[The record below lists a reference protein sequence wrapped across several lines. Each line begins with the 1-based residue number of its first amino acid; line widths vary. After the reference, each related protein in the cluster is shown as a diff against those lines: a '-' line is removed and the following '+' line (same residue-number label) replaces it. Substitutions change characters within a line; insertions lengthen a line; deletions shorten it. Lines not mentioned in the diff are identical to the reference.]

1 MAAPAPLYD
10 LMLLLDTSAP
20 EEQRAKILSDVE
32 TMVSSTG
39 EIVGNHDWGTRALAY
54 EIRHKGDA
62 EYHLLQFH
70 GPAELLANLQRTLRI
85 TDGVVRFRIIKLAP
99 GTPSAPDPPRAERPE
114 APPVEAPS
122 AA

>member
-20 EEQRAKILSDVE
+20 EEQRAKILADVE
-32 TMVSSTG
+32 SIVSSSGTV
-39 EIVGNHDWGTRALAY
+39 VGNHDWGTRALAY
-54 EIRHKGDA
+54 EIRHRGDA

-70 GPAELLANLQRTLRI
+70 GPAELLANLHRTLRI

-99 GTPSAPDPPRAERPE
+99 GTPAPPDSRPERPPE